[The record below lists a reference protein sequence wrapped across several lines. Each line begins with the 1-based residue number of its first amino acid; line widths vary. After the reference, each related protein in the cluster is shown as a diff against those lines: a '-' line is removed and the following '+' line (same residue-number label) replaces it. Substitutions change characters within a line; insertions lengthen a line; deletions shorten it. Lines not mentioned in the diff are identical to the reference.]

1 MEESLEQ
8 QLSTVRQEIQQNK
21 AHYQDVS
28 KDKIDLEELKFE
40 LEKKTQEYTDRIQR
54 LQKIIDT
61 DQLEKDNQGAVFQKQ
76 LDKVELENTQLA
88 EKQQALRDK
97 LRKLEEERLGL
108 EQQSKVSSSMPKRP
122 LVFNG
127 KTKEGKTCN
136 VDFNV
141 KPNIH
146 YPVRGG
152 CALVTFEDKEV
163 AKTIVDKGEHVVE
176 IEDCHVKIKALPI
189 ELPML
194 KQIEIQTCVC
204 KERILVSEIPKL
216 LADDQLL
223 DKLELH
229 FSRPRNSGGEVKSID
244 LLEDSGNVVI
254 AFCEDGIAERLTK
267 KEFHQVEFRG
277 NSRDSKDKKMRLR
290 VSPFINGELV
300 DVKLSNAVCERS
312 VLLTEIPDIMDPE
325 ELQDLLEIHFQ
336 KPSMDGGEV
345 DTFMYLPQGQS
356 AVARFNKDERQKE
369 YKPNLLMDSLI
380 GGNQI

>member
-152 CALVTFEDKEV
+152 CALVTFEDKEG
-163 AKTIVDKGEHVVE
+163 KELR
-176 IEDCHVKIKALPI
+176 KISEK
-189 ELPML
+189 ML
-194 KQIEIQTCVC
+194 LRVILILFSVTKEGMFPQIQTCVC

>member
-1 MEESLEQ
+1 MYLEGVQRRFSRLVPGMKGLSYEDRLTNLGLYSLEY
-8 QLSTVRQEIQQNK
+8 RRIRG
-21 AHYQDVS
+21 
-28 KDKIDLEELKFE
+28 DLIE
-40 LEKKTQEYTDRIQR
+40 TY
-54 LQKIIDT
+54 KIIKGYDT
-61 DQLEKDNQGAVFQKQ
+61 VDSRRWFPLVGEAKTRGHNLKIRGSPFALNFFTQRAV
-76 LDKVELENTQLA
+76 N
-88 EKQQALRDK
+88 
-97 LRKLEEERLGL
+97 
-108 EQQSKVSSSMPKRP
+108 RP

-152 CALVTFEDKEV
+152 CALVTFEDKEG
-163 AKTIVDKGEHVVE
+163 KELR
-176 IEDCHVKIKALPI
+176 KISEKMATVILILFSVTKEGMFP
-189 ELPML
+189 
-194 KQIEIQTCVC
+194 QIQTCVC